1 MNDEMTNKDYDYL
14 MNLLCPWG
22 SLDVWHMVKRAEECD
37 LTMCDV
43 RDILQDTAE
52 ELGINLYDHSTDVN
66 ALLNMHI
73 LEQARQDVE
82 NSTGIDIVNDY
93 DVYFYANYLDC
104 PLQYSTEC
112 QEALENEIK
121 ERQLTEDNF
130 SACALYVLGEMQ
142 INISTLTTEE

>member
-14 MNLLCPWG
+14 MGLLCPWG

-37 LTMCDV
+37 LSMCDV
-43 RDILQDTAE
+43 CDILQDTAE

-73 LEQARQDVE
+73 LEQVRQDIE
-82 NSTGIDIVNDY
+82 NSTDIDIVNDY
-93 DVYFYANYLDC
+93 DVYFFANYLDC

-112 QEALENEIK
+112 KEALENVIK

-130 SACALYVLGEMQ
+130 NACALYVLSEMG
-142 INISTLTTEE
+142 IDVKTRAEE